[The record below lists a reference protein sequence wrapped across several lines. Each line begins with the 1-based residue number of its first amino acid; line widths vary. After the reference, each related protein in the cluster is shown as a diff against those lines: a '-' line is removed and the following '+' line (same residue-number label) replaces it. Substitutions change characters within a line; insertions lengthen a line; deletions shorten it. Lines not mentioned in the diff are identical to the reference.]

1 MSEYFALDVETANAS
16 AASICQIGIVH
27 FRDHQ
32 VVDEWASQIN
42 PLTFF
47 DPYNV
52 SIHGIDETD
61 VAKSPSLA
69 AIYPQLEG
77 ILSGGF
83 VVHHG
88 HFDRTAFTS
97 AYEIYGLE
105 PLKSEWIDNT
115 KVVRRTWEQFSKKG
129 YGLAN
134 LVKHFEIPLDHHDAL
149 SDARAAGKIFAL
161 ASEHTGN
168 SVEQWLE
175 VVNSRSTISG
185 LKKRIAVDGVEGA
198 LFNGET
204 LVFTGSLR
212 EVRAVAAEAAG
223 LLGFNVRDTVT
234 ADTTFLVVGTQDA
247 DKLGGYNKSS
257 KHRKAESLA
266 GKGQEISILTEE
278 DFWALVKAKRKS
290 R

>member
-1 MSEYFALDVETANAS
+1 MGEYFALDVETANAS

-32 VVDEWASQIN
+32 VVDEWASLVN

-52 SIHGIDETD
+52 SIHGIGEAD
-61 VAKSPSLA
+61 VVKSPSLA
-69 AIYPQLEG
+69 SIYPKVDE
-77 ILSGGF
+77 ILNGGF
-83 VVHHG
+83 IIHHG

-97 AYEIYGLE
+97 ACETYGLE

-115 KVVRRTWEQFSKKG
+115 RVVRRTWGEFSKKG

-134 LVKHFEIPLDHHDAL
+134 LVKHFKIPLDHHDAL

-161 ASEHTGN
+161 ASRQTGY
-168 SVEQWLE
+168 SIEEWLE
-175 VVNSRSTISG
+175 VLGSRSASSS
-185 LKKRIAVDGVEGA
+185 LKNRIAVDGVEGE
-198 LFNGET
+198 LFSGET

-212 EVRAVAAEAAG
+212 EVRAVAAKAARF
-223 LLGFNVRDTVT
+223 LGFNVRDNVT
-234 ADTTFLVVGTQDA
+234 ADTSFLVVGTQDA
-247 DKLGGYNKSS
+247 DKLSGYNKSS

-266 GKGQEISILTEE
+266 AKGQEISILTEE
-278 DFWALVKAKRKS
+278 DFWALVKAKRKLQ
-290 R
+290 

>member
-27 FRDHQ
+27 FKDHQ
-32 VVDEWASQIN
+32 IVDEWVSLIN

-47 DPYNV
+47 DPFNV
-52 SIHGIDETD
+52 SIHGIDEDD
-61 VAKSPSLA
+61 VAKSPPFA
-69 AIYPQLEG
+69 TIYPRLEDVLG
-77 ILSGGF
+77 GGF
-83 VVHHG
+83 IVHHG
-88 HFDRTAFTS
+88 HFDRTAFTA

-105 PLKSEWIDNT
+105 PLESKWIDNT

-134 LVKHFEIPLDHHDAL
+134 LVEHFGIQLDHHDAL
-149 SDARAAGKIFAL
+149 SDARAAGKVFAL

-168 SVEQWLE
+168 SLEEWLA
-175 VVNSRSTISG
+175 VVSSRSTG
-185 LKKRIAVDGVEGA
+185 LGPKRRIAVDGAEGA
-198 LFNGET
+198 AFSGET

-212 EVRAVAAEAAG
+212 EIRSVAAEAAG
-223 LLGFNVRDTVT
+223 LLGFDVRDTVT
-234 ADTTFLVVGTQDA
+234 AETSFLVVGTQDT

-257 KHRKAESLA
+257 KHRKAETLA

-278 DFWALVKAKRKS
+278 DFWALAKANGKS
-290 R
+290 Q

>member
-1 MSEYFALDVETANAS
+1 MGEYFALDVETANAS

-32 VVDEWASQIN
+32 VVDEWASLIN

-52 SIHGIDETD
+52 SIHGIDKEE
-61 VAKSPSLA
+61 VAKSPTLA
-69 AIYPQLEG
+69 SVYQQLER
-77 ILSGGF
+77 ILGGSF
-83 VVHHG
+83 IVHHG

-115 KVVRRTWEQFSKKG
+115 KVVRRTWEEFSKKG

-134 LVKHFEIPLDHHDAL
+134 LVKHFGIPLDHHDAL
-149 SDARAAGKIFAL
+149 SDARAAGQIFAL
-161 ASEHTGN
+161 ASLETGN
-168 SVEQWLE
+168 SLEEWLD
-175 VVNSRSTISG
+175 VVGSRLAISSS
-185 LKKRIAVDGVEGA
+185 KKKIAVDGAEGA
-198 LFNGET
+198 MFSGET

-223 LLGFNVRDTVT
+223 FLGFNVRDNVT
-234 ADTTFLVVGTQDA
+234 AETSFLVVGTQDA

-266 GKGQEISILTEE
+266 DKGQEISILTEE
-278 DFWALVKAKRKS
+278 DFWALVKAKKELS
-290 R
+290 